1 MANCPQIDNK
11 TIIGTDAIIYGSTP
25 LPCTGTAICD
35 GLNTILKKFD
45 TIICSATADVNT
57 LTEDITNITEE
68 LMIITEEIININ
80 EQVYLCCAVCDF
92 TGSANQLPTPTTTT
106 TSTTINCVSYNLTAS
121 VKDLNWSGLA
131 CITNTPVGG
140 KVANPGVTNTGC
152 IINGSLNIDSGITS
166 TVSDVCFTPSCNDYI
181 LEGNAPSGGTWN
193 AYDCNGNYVS
203 GSLTAGQ
210 TVQSGCIIP
219 QSLHRAGVTI
229 KQNLGPCGTTTT
241 TTSSSTSTSTSTT
254 TSTTT
259 TATPSTTTTTTT
271 ICESYM
277 MTALDSTPVRFNYTP
292 CGFPATSITLSNSS
306 ITVCCKG
313 TPTTTDSGDH
323 SDITNEG
330 DC

>member
-25 LPCTGTAICD
+25 LPCTDIEICD
-35 GLNTILKKFD
+35 GLNTILAKFD
-45 TIICSATADVNT
+45 SIVCSATADINAI
-57 LTEDITNITEE
+57 TEDITNITED
-68 LMIITEEIININ
+68 LMIITEELITIN
-80 EQVYLCCAVCDF
+80 EQVSLCCPLCDF
-92 TGSANQLPTPTTTT
+92 TGTADELPPTTT

-166 TVSDVCFTPSCNDYI
+166 TVSGACFTPSCNDYI

-210 TVQSGCIIP
+210 TIQSGCIIP
-219 QSLHRAGVTI
+219 QSLYRAGVTI
-229 KQNLGPCGTTTT
+229 KQNIGPCGTTT

-259 TATPSTTTTTTT
+259 ATPTTTTTTT
-271 ICESYM
+271 
-277 MTALDSTPVRFNYTP
+277 T
-292 CGFPATSITLSNSS
+292 
-306 ITVCCKG
+306 
-313 TPTTTDSGDH
+313 
-323 SDITNEG
+323 
-330 DC
+330 